1 MHDLIKELEMKKDRE
16 LRAKLEREEISRAL
30 KEIERTKT
38 SALERD
44 KRRELEK
51 LAAEREHLR
60 LKEEEVMDEIQGLE
74 GKVFEQERAL
84 KEDRERK
91 LHQVDNS
98 EYYGQVMRKKEVE
111 IARNRGE
118 EIAQLQFKK
127 ESLERDRQRI
137 MEDLDKV
144 K

>member
-1 MHDLIKELEMKKDRE
+1 M
-16 LRAKLEREEISRAL
+16 
-30 KEIERTKT
+30 
-38 SALERD
+38 
-44 KRRELEK
+44 
-51 LAAEREHLR
+51 
-60 LKEEEVMDEIQGLE
+60 
-74 GKVFEQERAL
+74 